1 MGDSFSKLSQAL
13 FAWKVGRLQGEII
26 LGIIWRFRFLFVF
39 LPAKE
44 SESTIINLKIMR
56 KYSMKAMLV
65 IAVMMGL
72 GLGLASCSKDD
83 NAVISPETPA
93 ATSQP

>member
-1 MGDSFSKLSQAL
+1 
-13 FAWKVGRLQGEII
+13 
-26 LGIIWRFRFLFVF
+26 
-39 LPAKE
+39 
-44 SESTIINLKIMR
+44 MR

-83 NAVISPETPA
+83 NAVINPETPA